1 MVYAHVASP
10 MATSSAKAPAIQT
23 KAKPNAKVVTKAKMA
38 DAKAKAKAKAQP
50 FVSDLACPFRNLMK
64 YKISEKCKK
73 ANNNVEPFL

>member
-1 MVYAHVASP
+1 MVYARVATP
-10 MATSSAKAPAIQT
+10 MATSHGKAPAIQT

-38 DAKAKAKAKAQP
+38 DAKTKANAKFQP

-64 YKISEKCKK
+64 YRLGDGCKK

>member
-38 DAKAKAKAKAQP
+38 DAKAKAKAQP

>member
-10 MATSSAKAPAIQT
+10 MATSSAKAPAMQT
-23 KAKPNAKVVTKAKMA
+23 KAKPNAKVVTKANAKVPN
-38 DAKAKAKAKAQP
+38 KAKP

>member
-10 MATSSAKAPAIQT
+10 MATSRAKAPAIQT
-23 KAKPNAKVVTKAKMA
+23 KAK
-38 DAKAKAKAKAQP
+38 AKAKGKAQP

>member
-1 MVYAHVASP
+1 MVYVASP
-10 MATSSAKAPAIQT
+10 MATSRAKAPAIQT
-23 KAKPNAKVVTKAKMA
+23 KAKAIQTK
-38 DAKAKAKAKAQP
+38 AKAKAKGKAQP

>member
-1 MVYAHVASP
+1 
-10 MATSSAKAPAIQT
+10 MATSSDKAPAIQT

-38 DAKAKAKAKAQP
+38 DAKAKAKAKFQP